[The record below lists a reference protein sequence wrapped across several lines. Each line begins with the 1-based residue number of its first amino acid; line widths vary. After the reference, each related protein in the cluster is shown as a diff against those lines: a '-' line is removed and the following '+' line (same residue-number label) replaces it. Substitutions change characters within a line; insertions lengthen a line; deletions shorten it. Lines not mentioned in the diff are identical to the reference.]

1 MESIKVKFLFLSF
14 LFTFLIFQAGCGGTV
29 EYTATIIISGV
40 EKEEHAEAFKVTTK
54 DFGILEFTQED
65 FDNNTLTG
73 TLTLSGKPSATLV
86 VNNDLFE
93 GEYLTELETLN
104 FSRKVQ
110 AGIFEVILSKTVA
123 NWNQLSDTLDDPH
136 FKLIILGSD
145 ITLEGPLLVERPVNF
160 DLGGYSLI
168 NEDSDHGFNFSGNF
182 QGTLKNGYLV
192 KADGYAGS
200 DFKGLVVLEDIE
212 FSGFGGY
219 WIFHDDAIF
228 NDVRFNPSRATI
240 RGKLTLLDSMYIS
253 FESYI
258 SFSGNNAELQGNGNE
273 VGCGVGGI
281 SFNSPNML
289 IKDVEFAPTLKNVFV
304 DDDAF
309 FDGVTIGAVD
319 GYLGIWDGRTLTFSG
334 EGSTI
339 ADNLNIWFG
348 NNQSRIVAGP
358 QITNRILVTEFESN
372 PNTNVISFKLNQDI
386 SAGFEITIVNL
397 LEPEPVNF
405 NPEKFNSSYED
416 HSLFL
421 TVKDG
426 ETISAG
432 TEISI
437 EVTNIREWVYFEPTD
452 VIIDSIIFSTWP
464 EF

>member
-1 MESIKVKFLFLSF
+1 MEKSKVKLLFLSF

-29 EYTATIIISGV
+29 EYTATITISGV

-358 QITNRILVTEFESN
+358 
-372 PNTNVISFKLNQDI
+372 
-386 SAGFEITIVNL
+386 
-397 LEPEPVNF
+397 
-405 NPEKFNSSYED
+405 
-416 HSLFL
+416 
-421 TVKDG
+421 
-426 ETISAG
+426 
-432 TEISI
+432 
-437 EVTNIREWVYFEPTD
+437 
-452 VIIDSIIFSTWP
+452 
-464 EF
+464 